1 MNKKLLLF
9 LCTVIGC
16 ALPLQAQKTGISL
29 SGGAA
34 LGYAHLGF
42 LQAMDEAGIRP
53 DCICGTSMGAVMG
66 MMYAAGYKPQE
77 IKEIVKKEHM
87 DRIGGLFRFN
97 LKHKGG
103 LISTRHLEK
112 TLRKYVPHDNFDSL
126 EIRFYCCTS
135 DMNHLKA
142 VYRGYGDSLIR
153 YVLAS
158 AAMPGIFAPI
168 RLNGAYCVDGGVHDN
183 LPVQPLLDEG
193 CDVRIASFLLIEQPS
208 DDKKVKDLW
217 MHAYSYCTFS
227 TALSQLE
234 KFTDI
239 VSIDPGDYWLT
250 DFRKIDE
257 LYETGYRTGKQYIE
271 NHRR

>member
-1 MNKKLLLF
+1 ML
-9 LCTVIGC
+9 C

-103 LISTRHLEK
+103 LVSSRHLEK
-112 TLRKYVPHDNFDSL
+112 TLRKYIPHDCFDSL
-126 EIRFYCCTS
+126 PLRFCCCTF
-135 DMNHLKA
+135 DMNRLEA
-142 VYRGYGDSLIR
+142 VYRGKGDSLIP

-158 AAMPGIFAPI
+158 AAMPGVFAPV
-168 RLNGAYCVDGGVHDN
+168 RLGGAYCVDGGVHDN
-183 LPVQPLLDEG
+183 LPVQPLLDAG
-193 CDVRIASFLLIEQPS
+193 CEVRIASFLLIEQPS
-208 DDKKVKDLW
+208 DDRKVKDIW

-227 TALSQLE
+227 TALPRLE
-234 KFTDI
+234 KFTDV
-239 VSIDPGDYWLT
+239 VSINPGRLWLT

-257 LYETGYRTGKQYIE
+257 LYGIGYRAGKAYFE
-271 NHRR
+271 RSGH